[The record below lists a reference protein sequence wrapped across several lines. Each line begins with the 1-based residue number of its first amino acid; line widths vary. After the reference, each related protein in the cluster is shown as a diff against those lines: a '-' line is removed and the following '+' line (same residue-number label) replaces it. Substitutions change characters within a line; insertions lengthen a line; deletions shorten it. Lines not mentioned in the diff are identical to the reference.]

1 MPKKVRYIVLGAIV
15 LVIGML
21 SGCGTLPGIVGALV
35 NAGTVDWEADA
46 QPWKGMHNQV
56 VTVTLPPLGRPSA
69 VWGTDVY
76 TDDSSIGSA
85 AVHRGLITF
94 AKGGTVK
101 IRILPGRSSYAGSP
115 RNGIISDDW
124 DDWDGSFEFVTP

>member
-1 MPKKVRYIVLGAIV
+1 MRKTAQYIVLGAIA
-15 LVIGML
+15 LAIGIL
-21 SGCGTLPGIVGALV
+21 AGCGTLPGIVGAMV

-46 QPWKGMHNQV
+46 QPWKGMHNQI
-56 VTVTLPPLGRPSA
+56 VTFVLPPLGRPSG

-101 IRILPGRSSYAGSP
+101 IRILPGRSSYAGSA

-124 DDWDGSFEFVTP
+124 DEWDGSFEFVTP